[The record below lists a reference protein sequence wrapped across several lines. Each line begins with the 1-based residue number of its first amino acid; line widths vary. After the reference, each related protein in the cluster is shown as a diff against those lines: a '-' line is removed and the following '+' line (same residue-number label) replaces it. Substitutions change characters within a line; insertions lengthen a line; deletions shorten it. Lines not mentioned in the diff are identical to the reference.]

1 MRRRTIRY
9 YIGNIGAKSNR
20 SGLVHFLKEYGV
32 EPVGV
37 RIITTSRGCLAAK
50 ITVYA
55 SDRDVVENAVWPKKV
70 YCRRWYGKQSWNAIA
85 GGQYEGEQTAYGV
98 D

>member
-1 MRRRTIRY
+1 M
-9 YIGNIGAKSNR
+9 
-20 SGLVHFLKEYGV
+20 

-37 RIITTSRGCLAAK
+37 RIIQTTRGCLAAK

-55 SDRDVVENAVWPKKV
+55 SDKYTIEADIWPKKV
-70 YCRRWYGKQSWNAIA
+70 YCRRWYGKQSWMAKSNS
-85 GGQYEGEQTAYGV
+85 YNEEEQWAYDV